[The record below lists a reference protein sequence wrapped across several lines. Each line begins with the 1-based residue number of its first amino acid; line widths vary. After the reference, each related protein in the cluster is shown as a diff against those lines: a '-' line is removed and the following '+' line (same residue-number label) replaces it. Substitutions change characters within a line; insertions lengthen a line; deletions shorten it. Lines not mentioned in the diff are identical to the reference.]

1 MSGLKILVLLEDLND
16 TVCLTL
22 SQASC
27 IGGLTA
33 MSLLC
38 EDKKIE
44 KRLVQFVC
52 RCFYDI
58 KPKWTT

>member
-16 TVCLTL
+16 TVCITL

-33 MSLLC
+33 MSLSC
-38 EDKKIE
+38 EDKKNRE
-44 KRLVQFVC
+44 ETSSVC
-52 RCFYDI
+52 MMFL
-58 KPKWTT
+58 